1 MFYEQAKQAILKG
14 THPVPADTAKILAAY
29 QMQIQSGD
37 YIKERRIEW
46 VNEQLSSIK
55 FDLNQIDIFSIKSC
69 LPADLKKNAS
79 SMKKELMAEYEKKK
93 GLSEIDAIFEY
104 VKLARLNFNV

>member
-14 THPVPADTAKILAAY
+14 THPVPEDTAKILAAY

-46 VNEQLSSIK
+46 VNFLWSNLIFTK
-55 FDLNQIDIFSIKSC
+55 FIFSIKSC
-69 LPADLKKNAS
+69 LPEDLKKNAS